1 MDLFGVLVLALMPA
15 VGGGTLRDLTLGIPV
30 FWIHENIYL
39 YLATTAA
46 LSVPLWRKLVKQQG
60 QLLIWADAVGL
71 ATFSV
76 GGTTVAL
83 NQGVSIPIALM
94 MGVITAV
101 AGGIVRDVIAN
112 EVPLV
117 LREEIYATAALCG
130 AGSYVILVESGVPYA
145 SFIAV
150 TVALVVRG
158 AGIKY
163 GLSLPRF
170 TH

>member
-1 MDLFGVLVLALMPA
+1 MAKA
-15 VGGGTLRDLTLGIPV
+15 C
-30 FWIHENIYL
+30 
-39 YLATTAA
+39 
-46 LSVPLWRKLVKQQG
+46 KQQG